1 MKRTAAR
8 TRINKK
14 GEIEIPAFLLV
25 ALDIKVGDEVIFRI
39 EDGELVLTRAEPS
52 PEREV

>member
-1 MKRTAAR
+1 MNRIVAR

-25 ALDIKVGDEVIFRI
+25 ALDIEVGDEVIFRI
-39 EDGELVLTRAEPS
+39 EDGELVLTKAEPS
-52 PEREV
+52 PKRGV

>member
-1 MKRTAAR
+1 MNRIVAR

-25 ALDIKVGDEVIFRI
+25 ALDIKVTDEVIFRI
-39 EDGELVLTRAEPS
+39 QDGELVLTRAEPS
-52 PEREV
+52 PDRGV